1 MLGISTALCPLM
13 SVSSISSSPLALKDS
28 WVIEKK
34 NLLGSFFPYLAHS
47 SFIHNYSR
55 VIYSQDIRIPDLRWH
70 RHFVGDT
77 QVGQSSMVLPGA
89 RSSFSGSVSI
99 LCLSKILLHPAG
111 KLLLQVLERVPEWIT
126 QQQQQ
131 HFQWPAPLPSFES
144 SFQDVGQLP
153 NTVLPHQHLIAGL
166 RVTEVKASDR
176 WLLNTRTVHSLRCH

>member
-1 MLGISTALCPLM
+1 MLGISAALCPLM

-77 QVGQSSMVLPGA
+77 QVGAEQHGFAWSSEQLFWKCQYSLSVQDTAPSCRQAVAASTGASAWMNHSTAAAALPVTSTTA
-89 RSSFSGSVSI
+89 KLWVKLSGCGSTTKH
-99 LCLSKILLHPAG
+99 CA
-111 KLLLQVLERVPEWIT
+111 
-126 QQQQQ
+126 
-131 HFQWPAPLPSFES
+131 APSAFNGSAE
-144 SFQDVGQLP
+144 G
-153 NTVLPHQHLIAGL
+153 HRG
-166 RVTEVKASDR
+166 
-176 WLLNTRTVHSLRCH
+176 